1 MNFKENFTKLLKKSG
16 ITQSQLA
23 SKIGVSR
30 GVITNY
36 KNGDI
41 LPSYET
47 LEKIKKVFN
56 CTYDELLG
64 DSDTE

>member
-1 MNFKENFTKLLKKSG
+1 MNFKENFIKLLKESG

-23 SKIGVSR
+23 AKIGVSR

-47 LEKIKKVFN
+47 LEKLKNIFN
-56 CTYDELLG
+56 CTYDQLL
-64 DSDTE
+64 DDNN